1 MNRYKFKVTY
11 ITGRSETYEIEAAQ
25 QIDAYAALIDAAFYA
40 AFYDADENE
49 IVNKIELVEFD
60 VIWELDEG
68 DLEEQ

>member
-25 QIDAYAALIDAAFYA
+25 QIDAYTALIDSAL
-40 AFYDADENE
+40 YDADDNE

-60 VIWELDEG
+60 VI
-68 DLEEQ
+68 